1 MSHCFPKPYSR
12 FGGDVKVELDLSNY
26 ATKCNAKK
34 AAGVV
39 TSTFAKKIHY
49 ICLKSDVDKLD
60 IDKLKTVLT
69 NLNNLTSEVGKLDV
83 DKLEAVP
90 INLKKPSDIIDN
102 DVVKKYHIEK

>member
-39 TSTFAKKIHY
+39 TSTFAKKNSLYLPKIR
-49 ICLKSDVDKLD
+49 C
-60 IDKLKTVLT
+60 
-69 NLNNLTSEVGKLDV
+69 
-83 DKLEAVP
+83 
-90 INLKKPSDIIDN
+90 
-102 DVVKKYHIEK
+102 